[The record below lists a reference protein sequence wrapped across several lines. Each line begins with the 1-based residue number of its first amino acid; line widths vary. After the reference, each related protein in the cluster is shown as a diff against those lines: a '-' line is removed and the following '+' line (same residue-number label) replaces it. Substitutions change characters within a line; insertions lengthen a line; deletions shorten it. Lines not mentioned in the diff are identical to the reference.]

1 MPDCG
6 DVAQRVDNQMIEAR
20 RIRDA
25 VVAKTGKKA
34 KIYTFTWM
42 DYYTGEVL
50 HPNPT
55 FLDQVCRAPS

>member
-1 MPDCG
+1 
-6 DVAQRVDNQMIEAR
+6 MIEAR